1 MVSSPLGGGGE
12 DGKQKHYFPQ
22 QVLLVGDGKW
32 GWGWGSLGRDGMRCY
47 VLVWRSNKLSQN
59 PRNFLGDS
67 GQCTT
72 HTNVQTSA
80 RYVKNL
86 INKALAGLV
95 ACVRQ
100 TIMTIIMAACIPIR
114 KYVGGGGK
122 GGRSIALHY
131 RCRFRVAGIKHFVL
145 FASACVFIPRSKP
158 TPTQPKSSQGESL
171 FASTQKVTT
180 S

>member
-67 GQCTT
+67 GQCTA

-80 RYVKNL
+80 R
-86 INKALAGLV
+86 
-95 ACVRQ
+95 CVQ
-100 TIMTIIMAACIPIR
+100 T
-114 KYVGGGGK
+114 
-122 GGRSIALHY
+122 S
-131 RCRFRVAGIKHFVL
+131 
-145 FASACVFIPRSKP
+145 
-158 TPTQPKSSQGESL
+158 
-171 FASTQKVTT
+171 
-180 S
+180 